1 MAVMQDQGG
10 SEAHLGSG
18 HLAVLCWGGI
28 RCAAGLGKQSWGLG
42 VLLGEGLG
50 G

>member
-1 MAVMQDQGG
+1 MGLKPI
-10 SEAHLGSG
+10 LGASMWQCC
-18 HLAVLCWGGI
+18 AVLCWGGI